1 MFGQWPVFNSFTEHF
16 DFKKFFLL
24 ATKLIHLELMQRVT
38 FPNNFPNIL
47 SCKMSTISKA
57 TLEGKSII
65 DSNDATLSA
74 TIKNKQYTHYK
85 IILQQISVDVCVIL
99 MY

>member
-24 ATKLIHLELMQRVT
+24 ATKLIHLELIQRVT
-38 FPNNFPNIL
+38 FPNSFPNIL

-57 TLEGKSII
+57 TLEGKSMI

-74 TIKNKQYTHYK
+74 TRKKM
-85 IILQQISVDVCVIL
+85 IIIRTSVYNIFAVNVFMIL
-99 MY
+99 VY